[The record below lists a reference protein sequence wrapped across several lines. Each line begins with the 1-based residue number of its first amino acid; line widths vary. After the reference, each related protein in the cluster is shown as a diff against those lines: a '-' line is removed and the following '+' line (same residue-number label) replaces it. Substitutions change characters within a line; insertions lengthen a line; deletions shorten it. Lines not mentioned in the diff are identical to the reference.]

1 MSKPWRILII
11 DDSLTVCR
19 YLSHLL
25 TQVGHL
31 VTTVH
36 DGTTGLQ
43 LWEQSPFDLILLDLM
58 LPDMD
63 GISVLRHIRARDHTT
78 CIVMVTGHGDVKT
91 AIEAVRQGA
100 DGYVEKSQI
109 AIGSDTDEFLHV
121 IQRAVEIRETLVNRQ
136 RLEQEIWEKNREL
149 EATVEQLQQTRNALL
164 DERNKLREILFN
176 LSELVL
182 VVDREGRLILMN
194 PQAESELGVS
204 QAEATGR
211 PLAEFD
217 LNHQVLEGV
226 QRVVDT
232 GDVLH
237 LELSHL
243 RASQNQG
250 SRVFSATLNPVRLH
264 SGELLGTVITLRNIT
279 QEKELEQMKADFY
292 SMITHDLRS
301 PATSIVG
308 FVDLLAQEAV
318 GPLNAAQQE
327 IVAIIQR
334 SVQKLLNLINDFLDY
349 SAIDAGFLRLE
360 RRQTRVD
367 QIVSE
372 AVREAQPLAN
382 QRHHVL
388 ELSLPAE
395 PVIAWIDGER
405 ISQVVTNLLSN
416 AIKYT
421 PEGGHI
427 KASLQVDGDWLVIE
441 VSDNGIGIPADQ
453 IPLLFSKYKRVSS
466 DRVRQIRGTGLGLLI
481 VKEIVKAHGGE
492 VSVSSEPGHGSTF
505 RVLLPRAHPA
515 HANHTSNA
523 PSRA

>member
-1 MSKPWRILII
+1 MSSPWRILII

-19 YLSHLL
+19 YLSRLL

-31 VTTVH
+31 VTTAH
-36 DGTTGLQ
+36 DGATGLQ
-43 LWEQSPFDLILLDLM
+43 LWEQSSFDLILLDLM
-58 LPDMD
+58 LPDTD
-63 GISVLRHIRARDHTT
+63 GISVLQQIRARDQAT

-109 AIGSDTDEFLHV
+109 AIGSDMDEFLHV
-121 IQRAVEIRETLVNRQ
+121 IQRAVEFREALVNRQ
-136 RLEQEIWEKNREL
+136 RLEQEIHERNREL
-149 EATVEQLQQTRNALL
+149 EATVEQLQQARNALM
-164 DERNKLREILFN
+164 DERNKLREVLFS
-176 LSELVL
+176 LSELVI

-194 PQAESELGVS
+194 PQAENELKIS
-204 QAEATGR
+204 QEEAAGR
-211 PLAEFD
+211 LLAEFD
-217 LNHQVLEGV
+217 INQQILEGV
-226 QRVVDT
+226 QHVMST
-232 GDVLH
+232 GDILH
-237 LELSHL
+237 LELSRI
-243 RASQNQG
+243 RASKDQD
-250 SRVFSATLNPVRLH
+250 SRVFGVILNPVRLH
-264 SGELLGTVITLRNIT
+264 SGELLGAVIALHDIT

-318 GPLNAAQQE
+318 GPLNAAQRE
-327 IVAIIQR
+327 IIAILQR

-360 RRQTRVD
+360 RKQARLD
-367 QIVSE
+367 QILSE

-382 QRHHVL
+382 QRRHVL
-388 ELSLPAE
+388 ELALPPE
-395 PVIAWIDGER
+395 PVLAWVDGER
-405 ISQVVTNLLSN
+405 IGQVVTNLLSN

-427 KASLQVDGDWLVIE
+427 RASLQAEGDWLVIE

-453 IPLLFSKYKRVSS
+453 IPLLFSKYKRVSN
-466 DRVRQIRGTGLGLLI
+466 DRVRKIQGTGLGLLI

-492 VSVSSEPGHGSTF
+492 VSVTSEPGRGSTF
-505 RVLLPRAHPA
+505 RVVLPHRYPTQGE
-515 HANHTSNA
+515 HAFSA
-523 PSRA
+523 